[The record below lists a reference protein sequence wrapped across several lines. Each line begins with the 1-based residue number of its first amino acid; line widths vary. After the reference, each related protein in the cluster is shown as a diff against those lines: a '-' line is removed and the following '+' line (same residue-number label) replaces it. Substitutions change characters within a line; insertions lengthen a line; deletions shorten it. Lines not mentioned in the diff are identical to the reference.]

1 MTQAARVYGGS
12 LYDLAASEQKTEEIR
27 EQLAVV
33 RRLFYENP
41 DYLRLLSEPSVPVK
55 ERTGLIEEA
64 FGSDADRYLVS
75 FMKLLCER
83 GLIREFGGCC
93 DEFTR
98 KYNIDNNIAEAVVT
112 SAVPLS
118 ESQIKALTEKLSA
131 VSGKKVSLSLKTD
144 PRVLAGIRVEIEGK
158 QLDGTVSGRLSGI
171 ARRLDD
177 IVL

>member
-33 RRLFYENP
+33 RKLFYENP

-83 GLIREFGGCC
+83 GLIREFGGC
-93 DEFTR
+93 EFTR

-118 ESQIKALTEKLSA
+118 ESQKKALTEKLSA